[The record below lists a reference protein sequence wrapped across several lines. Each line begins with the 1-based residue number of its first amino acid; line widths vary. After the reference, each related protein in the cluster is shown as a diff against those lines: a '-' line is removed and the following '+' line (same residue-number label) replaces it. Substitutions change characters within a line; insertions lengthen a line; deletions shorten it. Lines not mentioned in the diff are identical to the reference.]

1 MMSSVVG
8 TNMSQ
13 ITPQSYMSDPTLDE
27 LSTQLALADSLRRL
41 SRASNGQRT
50 SGNAMRIVK
59 PSSASSSPQAM
70 MARRRTL
77 INDSNLAAR
86 RRQQA
91 WDQVAYQQMQDVSC
105 YSNHQEPVKRSSRPV
120 SWHPG
125 SQFQQPQMHMPMP
138 QPDFSQYIMPTQVPY
153 QQDVYAGYPNF
164 PPTPAA
170 YSGHTSPTA
179 TFSPLSL
186 PFTAPQPQTV
196 PQYVTADTWHSTTNF
211 EPDSYVMNGSPG
223 GTEPFPAYTAQES
236 FNWNPIPAQGYN
248 CTAPPTPEEFQPIQ
262 QSQLEMAPEESI
274 PYQPLEEPEEEEEE
288 EEGEILIGMGLY
300 DPPSKGDTDPEL
312 DNYRTTTSQLLD
324 TTYRRGKGWKLEE
337 AWEPP
342 AAEEDEDE
350 EDDADG
356 ETQEEKDESPE
367 STPAEQSWV

>member
-1 MMSSVVG
+1 MMPSVVG

-13 ITPQSYMSDPTLDE
+13 MHPHSYMGDPMLDE
-27 LSTQLALADSLRRL
+27 LSTQLALAESIRRL

-50 SGNAMRIVK
+50 SGTAMRVVK

-77 INDSNLAAR
+77 INDSNLAR

-91 WDQVAYQQMQDVSC
+91 WDQAAFQQMQDTSSC
-105 YSNHQEPVKRSSRPV
+105 CANHQEPVERSSRPV

-125 SQFQQPQMHMPMP
+125 SHFQQPQMHMPMP
-138 QPDFSQYIMPTQVPY
+138 QPDFSQYIMPVQMPY
-153 QQDVYAGYPNF
+153 QQTDIYAGYQNL

-179 TFSPLSL
+179 TFSPLTL
-186 PFTAPQPQTV
+186 PFAVSQPQTV
-196 PQYVTADTWHSTTNF
+196 PQYVAADAWNSTANFNPNTYTT
-211 EPDSYVMNGSPG
+211 NGSPG
-223 GTEPFPAYTAQES
+223 ATEPFPTYITQEES

-248 CTAPPTPEEFQPIQ
+248 CTAPPTPEEYQPIQ
-262 QSQLEMAPEESI
+262 QTQPEVAPEESI
-274 PYQPLEEPEEEEEE
+274 PYQPLEEPEEEEE

-300 DPPSKGDTDPEL
+300 DPPSKADTDPEL

-324 TTYRRGKGWKLEE
+324 STYRRGKGWKLEE

-342 AAEEDEDE
+342 ATEDEDD

-356 ETQEEKDESPE
+356 EAQEEKDDSPE
-367 STPAEQSWV
+367 SPPAEQSWI